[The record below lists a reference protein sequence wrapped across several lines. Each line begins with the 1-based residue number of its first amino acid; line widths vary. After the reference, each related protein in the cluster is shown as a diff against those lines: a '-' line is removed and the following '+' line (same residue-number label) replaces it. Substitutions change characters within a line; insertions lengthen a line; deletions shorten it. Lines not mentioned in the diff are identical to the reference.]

1 MTDKTASKPLETDKT
16 DEETSAVTV
25 ESDELTH
32 EITES
37 GGAEVT
43 EATEARID
51 VAEAAEAAD
60 EHEDAVDLA
69 ESEFTTG
76 INWSRVLAFALLPA
90 LALLLG
96 GAAAFL
102 KWQDASVRESDAAR
116 IESLQVAKD
125 STIRL
130 LSYKPDTV
138 EQDLGSARELL
149 TGEFRDS
156 YTQLTNDVVIPGA
169 KQKQIAAIAN
179 VPAVASVSAKP
190 DHAVVLVF
198 VNQTVTVGDG
208 APTSTASS
216 VQVAMDKV
224 GDHWLISEFDPV

>member
-1 MTDKTASKPLETDKT
+1 MTDKTTSKPRKT

-25 ESDELTH
+25 ESDDLTH

-37 GGAEVT
+37 GGQEVT
-43 EATEARID
+43 EADID
-51 VAEAAEAAD
+51 VADAAEAAD
-60 EHEDAVDLA
+60 EDEDAVELA
-69 ESEFTTG
+69 EAEVKRG
-76 INWSRVLAFALLPA
+76 VNWSRVLAFVLLPA

-96 GAAAFL
+96 AAAAFL

-138 EQDLGSARELL
+138 EQDLGSARDLL
-149 TGEFRDS
+149 AGQFRDS
-156 YTQLTNDVVIPGA
+156 YTQLTDDVVIPGA
-169 KQKQIAAIAN
+169 KQKRIAAIAN

-216 VQVAMDKV
+216 VQVTMDKV
-224 GDHWLISEFDPV
+224 GDRWLISGFDPI

>member
-1 MTDKTASKPLETDKT
+1 VTEKTTSKPRKT

-37 GGAEVT
+37 GGEEVT
-43 EATEARID
+43 EATEDDID

-60 EHEDAVDLA
+60 EDEDAVDLA
-69 ESEFTTG
+69 ESELTPG

-96 GAAAFL
+96 AAAAFL

-125 STIRL
+125 STIRM
-130 LSYKPDTV
+130 LSYKPATV
-138 EQDLGSARELL
+138 EQDLTSARDLL
-149 TGEFRDS
+149 AGDFRNS
-156 YTQLTNDVVIPGA
+156 YTQLTDDVVIPGA

-179 VPAVASVSAKP
+179 VPAMASVSAKP

-198 VNQTVTVGDG
+198 VNQTVTEGDG

-216 VQVAMDKV
+216 VQVTLDKV
-224 GDHWLISEFDPV
+224 GDRWLISGFDPV